1 MTSAA
6 LPAAP
11 VAKIDMRY
19 AWAVVGLLTLA
30 QVVSYIDRFLPSLL
44 IGPIKADLHL
54 SDFQI
59 GLILG
64 PAFGFF
70 YVFVGIPIGWLA
82 DRWSRRTILSVG
94 VTFWSLMTAA
104 GALARSFG
112 ALFGARLGVGLGE
125 ACLSPCAV
133 SLISDYFPRAK
144 RARAFSVY
152 MAGTFIGAGTAFLV
166 GGLFVQYLGTLPPF
180 VLPGGGALK
189 TWQTAFLV
197 IGAPGLV
204 LALLML
210 LIREP
215 KRSEYSRGAVGA
227 ASLLGAAGYIA
238 KRWRAFGALFLG
250 SSFVTVTGA
259 FSTWNVALF
268 QRTWDWSVRDVGVAI
283 GLLYFTAGPLGTVLS
298 LVLSNR
304 GIAKGRK
311 DATLRTLLTG
321 IAIAFPAYVLYPQ
334 MPSAPL
340 SIFCLFFAFVGQA
353 IATASGP
360 ASLALIA
367 PGELRSQATAVY
379 FLVISGAGQLLG
391 PPPLGWMSD
400 VLGNIRHA
408 ISIEAIVVGLPV
420 LVLLSLGLR
429 RYRDEVA
436 ALEDCI
442 VGTVDQAPAH
452 G

>member
-1 MTSAA
+1 MTT
-6 LPAAP
+6 LDDAAP
-11 VAKIDMRY
+11 AKIDMRY
-19 AWAVVGLLTLA
+19 AWFVVGLLTLA
-30 QVVSYIDRFLPSLL
+30 QVVSYMDRFLPSLL
-44 IGPIKADLHL
+44 IGPIKKDLSL
-54 SDFQI
+54 SDFEI

-82 DRWSRRTILSVG
+82 DRWSRRGILSIG
-94 VTFWSLMTAA
+94 VIFWSLTTAA

-144 RARAFSVY
+144 RARAFSIY
-152 MAGTFIGAGTAFLV
+152 MAGTFIGAGTAFMV
-166 GGLFVQYLGTLPPF
+166 GGIFVQSLGALPPF
-180 VLPGGGALK
+180 VLPGVGALK

-197 IGAPGLV
+197 VGLPGLV
-204 LALLML
+204 LAMLML

-215 KRSEYSRGAVGA
+215 KRQEYSKGAVGA
-227 ASLLGAAGYIA
+227 ASLLQAARYIGR
-238 KRWRAFGALFLG
+238 RWRAFGALFIG

-259 FSTWNVALF
+259 FSAWNVALF
-268 QRTWDWSVRDVGVAI
+268 QRGWDWSVRDVGVAI

-321 IAIAFPAYVLYPQ
+321 ICIAFPAYVLYPQ
-334 MPSAPL
+334 MPTAGL

-379 FLVISGAGQLLG
+379 FLVISVAGQLIG

-400 VLGNIRHA
+400 VLGEIKHA
-408 ISIEAIVVGLPV
+408 ISIEAIVVGVPV
-420 LVLLSLGLR
+420 IILLTLGLK

-436 ALEDCI
+436 SLEERI
-442 VGTVDQAPAH
+442 TPAAVEPDH